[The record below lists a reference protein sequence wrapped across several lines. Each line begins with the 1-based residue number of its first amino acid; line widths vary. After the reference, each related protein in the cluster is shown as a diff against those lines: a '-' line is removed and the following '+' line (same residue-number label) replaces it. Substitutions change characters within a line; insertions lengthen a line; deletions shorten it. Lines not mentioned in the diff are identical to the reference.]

1 MALKWQRRKAGA
13 ADGASARAEATAGSA
28 ATQAAPSDERLI
40 AYKLCSLLLQYPDS
54 DLLSAGDDLREA
66 VAGLPRSCADAAA
79 ALDRFLDWWLGTDP
93 LEVTRHYVE
102 TLDLNKRSGLYLTF
116 YSDGDK
122 RQRGA
127 ALLRLKQ
134 MYRSAGLPLEGSDEL
149 PDYLP
154 VMLEF
159 AAFAP
164 DGRGEIVL
172 REHRAALELV
182 RLSLRDL
189 ASPYAELLEAVCLTL
204 GELPARDRSLVG
216 RLVAAGPPSEAV
228 GLEPFAPPEVMPVA
242 EARR

>member
-1 MALKWQRRKAGA
+1 M
-13 ADGASARAEATAGSA
+13 
-28 ATQAAPSDERLI
+28 I
-40 AYKLCSLLLQYPDS
+40 YKLCSLLLQYPDEE
-54 DLLSAGDDLREA
+54 LLAAGDDFREA
-66 VAGLPRSCADAAA
+66 VDDLPRSSADAAA
-79 ALDRFLDWWLGTDP
+79 ALDRFLDWWLGCDP
-93 LEVTRHYVE
+93 IEVCRHYVE
-102 TLDLNKRSGLYLTF
+102 TLDLNKRSGLYMTF

-134 MYRSAGLPLEGSDEL
+134 MYRSAGLPLEGSGEL

-159 AAFAP
+159 AAAAP

-189 ASPYAELLEAVCLTL
+189 GSPYAEVLDAVCLTL
-204 GELPARDRSLVG
+204 GDASPAERSLVA
-216 RLVAAGPPSEAV
+216 RLAANGPPRELV
-228 GLEPFAPPEVMPVA
+228 GLEPFAPPEVMPTTG
-242 EARR
+242 ARR